1 MKIAFYSEVGTPMGN
16 KYPANYQNM
25 RTDVAWAVALDATVY
40 DFSMPASNTPQ
51 NDLGI
56 IIVPKKHPQ
65 KAINFHND
73 NKYICERWAIMQ
85 EGPNNLWQDWEVPT
99 QIEYIQLLHDV
110 DFVFCHNEFDK
121 LYYNGLLNTAKS
133 FVLRSL
139 FISEAIPQN
148 LKIMQPKRNGA
159 VINGNWVSWYGAQ
172 DSFFIA
178 QEFGERIYAPSMG
191 RKQEYEDYLEDINY
205 FPYMDWS
212 TWMARLNEMRY
223 GVNLMR
229 TFAAGTFSLN
239 CAILGI
245 PCIGWNYMDTQ
256 QICFPELTV
265 DVGNMQE
272 ARRIARHLKNNKLF
286 YDHVSAYAQKTA
298 IAEFGKEMF
307 LKRFLE
313 FWTNA
318 TSN

>member
-1 MKIAFYSEVGTPMGN
+1 
-16 KYPANYQNM
+16 
-25 RTDVAWAVALDATVY
+25 
-40 DFSMPASNTPQ
+40 
-51 NDLGI
+51 
-56 IIVPKKHPQ
+56 
-65 KAINFHND
+65 
-73 NKYICERWAIMQ
+73 
-85 EGPNNLWQDWEVPT
+85 
-99 QIEYIQLLHDV
+99 
-110 DFVFCHNEFDK
+110 
-121 LYYNGLLNTAKS
+121 
-133 FVLRSL
+133 
-139 FISEAIPQN
+139 
-148 LKIMQPKRNGA
+148 
-159 VINGNWVSWYGAQ
+159 
-172 DSFFIA
+172 
-178 QEFGERIYAPSMG
+178 MG

>member
-1 MKIAFYSEVGTPMGN
+1 MKIDFFTEIGQSHGLQ
-16 KYPANYQNM
+16 YPRDFKNM
-25 RTDVAWAVALDATVY
+25 RTDVAWAVALNAYVY
-40 DFSMPASNTPQ
+40 DFSPPIGEAFKT
-51 NDLGI
+51 DLGI
-56 IIVPKKHPQ
+56 IIVPKNNPK
-65 KAINFHND
+65 KAIDFYAEH
-73 NKYICERWAIMQ
+73 KYRCKKWAVMQ
-85 EGPNNLWQDWEVPT
+85 EGPNNLWQDWDVPT
-99 QIEYIQLLHDV
+99 QIQYIQLLHGV

-121 LYYNGLLNTAKS
+121 LYYNGLLNATKS

-139 FISEAIPQN
+139 FISDAIPQN
-148 LKIMQPKRNGA
+148 LKMIQPERNGA
-159 VINGNWVSWYGAQ
+159 AINGNWVSWYAAQ

-178 QEFGERIYAPSMG
+178 QEFEEQVYAPSMG

-212 TWMARLNEMRY
+212 NWMSQLNKMKY

-256 QICFPELTV
+256 GICFPELTC

-272 ARRIARHLKNNKLF
+272 ARRIAKHLKTNRLF
-286 YDHVSAYAQKTA
+286 YDHVSSYARKMAY
-298 IAEFGKEMF
+298 AEFGEETF
-307 LKRFLE
+307 LKNFTD
-313 FWTNA
+313 FWTFNVH
-318 TSN
+318 